1 MNPDRNA
8 VDAARGEMHDVFGP
22 MSGLRRIEAL
32 IDAKV
37 RAIVAEEF
45 AAYRAAG
52 VAAGGRDLYAETV
65 PVEQLKD
72 VAPVSCDRHFKA
84 EGFCTN
90 CGGFTKAIPS
100 VKDVAVTDGETR
112 PSSHHPVSSTAPAG
126 GGNERGTMK
135 EGEAVKPKGGKQ
147 ICEASPTNPDPES
160 QSDEQWDDN
169 APYCT
174 RGEHHAGLHS
184 WEVAKPEAPP
194 VDNGTRN

>member
-1 MNPDRNA
+1 MKTPLAAIAQLLSMLGKRIAPEDTHSSKKTSDPQKT
-8 VDAARGEMHDVFGP
+8 VGDDAELAPPSASISDSATSAGP
-22 MSGLRRIEAL
+22 EPGT
-32 IDAKV
+32 
-37 RAIVAEEF
+37 EE
-45 AAYRAAG
+45 G
-52 VAAGGRDLYAETV
+52 HE
-65 PVEQLKD
+65 
-72 VAPVSCDRHFKA
+72 H
-84 EGFCTN
+84 
-90 CGGFTKAIPS
+90 
-100 VKDVAVTDGETR
+100 
-112 PSSHHPVSSTAPAG
+112 
-126 GGNERGTMK
+126 GNERGTMK